1 MTWALPWLALLG
13 AALCLSQEPPPKPA
27 ADPEEAER
35 EHFNQVMMEA
45 GTSSIDYAR
54 ALEQHLEEFPDTPRR
69 PVIERS
75 IVQAAM
81 EARDYRRLIRFGERV
96 LNREPDNFT
105 VLERVTRALLR
116 SNDKAA
122 SEKALRFARQ
132 YEATLRK
139 LEESGPPETPDRGT
153 LIRQLEI
160 RLGKALLYQG
170 RAAGNLGK
178 MEEAADLSRRGYETN
193 PTAESAREMGRWL
206 SRLGR
211 DDEAIQAYAEAFVIA
226 DSERTDEIQATDRAR
241 LKEFYLKHHDS
252 EAGLGDLLLKAYDRA
267 SGLLEARRAAIRK
280 LAPNYDL
287 SEPAD
292 FVLSSLGGQSLKLSS
307 LRGKVVVADFW
318 ATWCQPCRVQQPL
331 YEEVI
336 GKYRMRGDVVFLNVN
351 ADQDRSA
358 VRPFL
363 DRFGWQKP
371 VYFEDGLQRV
381 LNVSSIP
388 TTIIFNRQGE
398 VASRIIG
405 FIPHRFVD
413 MLTERIERILTED

>member
-1 MTWALPWLALLG
+1 MRALPWLALLG
-13 AALCLSQEPPPKPA
+13 AALCWSQEPPSKSAPDPA
-27 ADPEEAER
+27 EAER
-35 EHFNQVMMEA
+35 EHYNQVMAEA
-45 GTSSIDYAR
+45 GTSPIDYAR
-54 ALEQHLEEFPDTPRR
+54 ALEQHLEKFPDSPRR
-69 PVIERS
+69 PVIERA

-116 SNDKAA
+116 DNDKAA

-132 YEATLRK
+132 YEAALRK
-139 LEESGPPETPDRGT
+139 LEESGPPEVSDRGA
-153 LIRQLEI
+153 LIHQLEI

-170 RAAGNLGK
+170 RAEGNLGR
-178 MEEAADLSRRGYETN
+178 MEEAADLSRRSYEKN
-193 PTAESAREMGRWL
+193 PTAESAREIGRWL

-211 DDEAIQAYAEAFVIA
+211 DDEAIQAYADAFVIA
-226 DSERTDEIQATDRAR
+226 DSDRTDEIQAADRAR
-241 LKEFYLKHHDS
+241 LKELYLKQHDS
-252 EAGLGDLLLKAYDRA
+252 EAGLGDLLLQAYDRT
-267 SGLLEARRAAIRK
+267 SGLLDARRAAIRK
-280 LAPNYDL
+280 LDPNYDL

-292 FVLSSLGGQSLKLSS
+292 FVLSGLDGQSLKLSS

-336 GKYRMRGDVVFLNVN
+336 GKYKLRGDVVFLNIN
-351 ADQDRSA
+351 TDQDRGA
-358 VRPFL
+358 VQPFL

-388 TTIIFNRQGE
+388 TTIVFNRQGE
-398 VASRIIG
+398 VASRITG

-413 MLTERIERILTED
+413 MLTERIELILAEN